1 MDSIGPKHIDKY
13 GSRLSPIQISV
24 RVPRTASFITWPNGS
39 PSKES
44 PLIPD
49 ISLMQQHGFP
59 TTQQIQII
67 WFLNAGYRWITKIML
82 FLSENLSKNIL
93 FLVQIRLQRVHFI
106 EITKNSYQQRLAS
119 KLKGS
124 PNLPWYQMNS
134 PSPRAK

>member
-24 RVPRTASFITWPNGS
+24 RVRRTASFISGSNDS
-39 PSKES
+39 PSNDR

-49 ISLMQQHGFP
+49 ISLMQQHGSP

-82 FLSENLSKNIL
+82 FLSENLSKNTL

-106 EITKNSYQQRLAS
+106 EITQDSYQQRLAS

-124 PNLPWYQMNS
+124 PNAPWYQVNS